1 MYTLSKL
8 WIPWL
13 WLRYIYLNSTNLLNV
28 IEQKIKHLIVILLV
42 SNVGVLES
50 LDTKK
55 VFILVYSQL
64 SSELIRVKVCC
75 YFLSNISCC
84 SAQDDTN
91 VLV

>member
-1 MYTLSKL
+1 ML
-8 WIPWL
+8 I
-13 WLRYIYLNSTNLLNV
+13 
-28 IEQKIKHLIVILLV
+28 QKSVLITFLMIIVAKNHLIVILLV
-42 SNVGVLES
+42 SYVRVIES

-64 SSELIRVKVCC
+64 SSELIKVKVCC